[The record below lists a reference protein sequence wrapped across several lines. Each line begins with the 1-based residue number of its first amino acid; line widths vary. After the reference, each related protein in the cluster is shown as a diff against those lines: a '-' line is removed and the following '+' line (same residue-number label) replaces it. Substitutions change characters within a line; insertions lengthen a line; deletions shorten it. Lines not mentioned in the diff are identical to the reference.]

1 MRRRIWIAFFGL
13 GLLSMACGLQA
24 EMSPTLPVDMATASP
39 TQAPTLEPDP
49 VLQETPTSQTSPLF
63 WKEYRDARFG
73 YGLALPCF
81 WSYYPTPP
89 EGNFAAMT
97 ARNFSEEFYQ
107 AHSVRG
113 EWVDG
118 NWPEGTMA
126 LNVIAIEGIDP
137 SLTMEEAIAY
147 IYENYSSEQAVNSIE
162 PVRYGDHNGVL
173 VTVTDGLAG
182 GGTHRLVYFP
192 LSPDTLLSVVFM
204 PDSALEHPDAQAIL
218 ASLATAVDEP
228 VELPTSA
235 ATMPDPSVSCQ

>member
-1 MRRRIWIAFFGL
+1 MRRQIWIAFFGL

-24 EMSPTLPVDMATASP
+24 EMSPALPVDVATASP
-39 TQAPTLEPDP
+39 TQVPTLESAP
-49 VLQETPTSQTSPLF
+49 VLQETPVSQASSLF

-147 IYENYSSEQAVNSIE
+147 IYKNYSSEQTVNSIV
-162 PVRYGDHNGVL
+162 PVRYGDHDGVL
-173 VTVTDGLAG
+173 VTVTDGLAD

-192 LSPDTLLSVVFM
+192 LSPDTLLSVVFT
-204 PDSALEHPDAQAIL
+204 PDSAWDYPDAQAIL

-235 ATMPDPSVSCQ
+235 ATMPDPSISCQ

>member
-1 MRRRIWIAFFGL
+1 MRRRIWIALLSL
-13 GLLSMACGLQA
+13 GLLSMACGLQG
-24 EMSPTLPVDMATASP
+24 EMPPALPVDAATASP
-39 TQAPTLEPDP
+39 AQAPTLEPAP
-49 VLQETPTSQTSPLF
+49 VLQETPAAQSSASA

-89 EGNFAAMT
+89 AGNFAAMT
-97 ARNFSEEFYQ
+97 ARNYGEEFFQ

-126 LNVIAIEGIDP
+126 LSVIAIEGIDP
-137 SLTMEEAIAY
+137 SLTMEEAIDY
-147 IYENYSSEQAVNSIE
+147 IYKNYSSEQTVESIE

-192 LSPDTLLSVVFM
+192 LSPDTLLSMVFT

-218 ASLATAVDEP
+218 ASLAIAVDEP

-235 ATMPDPSVSCQ
+235 ATMPDPSISCQ